1 MTDKLTTLSTDLLKI
16 IQSVR
21 RSGMP
26 GPDGLSTTG
35 SVCPVHNQTLCV
47 YSGTFESAHPYENRN
62 PNFEYWSFKHSNEW
76 SVNVPVGKFLRL
88 KISSLL
94 CLI

>member
-35 SVCPVHNQTLCV
+35 SECPAQCQISLK
-47 YSGTFESAHPYENRN
+47 
-62 PNFEYWSFKHSNEW
+62 KHQVVQKNY
-76 SVNVPVGKFLRL
+76 
-88 KISSLL
+88 
-94 CLI
+94 